1 MTSIKEHEY
10 LNLKI
15 KPLTNKIKELY
26 KNHGTFHPGD
36 SGLDLFCIEDITI
49 EPRAYSIKVPLG
61 ICISAEN
68 FIGHVHENSIDP
80 YRYVENKY
88 EANNKYLY
96 RQSSMYLY
104 PRSSTGLKTP
114 LRLSNS
120 VGIID
125 AQYRG
130 ELCAILDNVSDK
142 PFEMKKGERYFQLC
156 AGDLRPIK
164 FQLVNELDQTQR
176 GSGGFGSTN
185 K

>member
-1 MTSIKEHEY
+1 MKEYEY
-10 LNLKI
+10 VNLKI
-15 KPLTNKIKELY
+15 KSLTNKTKELY

-68 FIGHVHENSIDP
+68 INFIGH
-80 YRYVENKY
+80 VENKY
-88 EANNKYLY
+88 EGNNEYIY

-104 PRSSTGLKTP
+104 PRSSTGLRTP

-125 AQYRG
+125 AEYRG
-130 ELCAILDNVSDK
+130 ELCAVLDNVSDK
-142 PFEMKKGERYFQLC
+142 PFTMKKGERYFQLC

-164 FQLVNELDQTQR
+164 FQLVDELDETQR

-185 K
+185 